1 MAKYSGLVGY
11 GIQTETTPGV
21 WKTVDTPRMMKG
33 DFYME
38 SSRHQNGD
46 KVNDDISLNHRIS
59 LMGDEWV
66 MKHYPLMRWIEID
79 GIKWEITS
87 VELKRPRVIVN
98 VGGLYNGDIQQIET
112 AR

>member
-1 MAKYSGLVGY
+1 MAKFAGLVGY
-11 GIQTETTPGV
+11 VNQEESAPGV
-21 WKTVDTPRMMKG
+21 WTPVEQTRTMKG

-59 LMGDEWV
+59 LMADEWV
-66 MKHYPLMRWIEID
+66 MKRYPLMRWIEID

-87 VELKRPRVIVN
+87 VELKRPRIVVN
-98 VGGLYNGDIQQIET
+98 VGGLYNGDI
-112 AR
+112 

>member
-11 GIQTETTPGV
+11 STQAETAPGV
-21 WKTVDTPRMMKG
+21 WKTVDNSRLMKG

-38 SSRHQNGD
+38 SSRHQSGD

-59 LMGDEWV
+59 LMADEWV
-66 MKHYPLMRWIEID
+66 MKNYPLMRWIEID

-87 VELKRPRVIVN
+87 VELKRPRIVVN
-98 VGGLYNGDIQQIET
+98 VGGLYNGDI
-112 AR
+112 

>member
-46 KVNDDISLNHRIS
+46 KVNEDISLNHRIS
-59 LMGDEWV
+59 LMADEWV

-79 GIKWEITS
+79 GIKWELTS
-87 VELKRPRVIVN
+87 EVLIRSSFIVN
-98 VGGLYNGDIQQIET
+98 VGCLYNYAI
-112 AR
+112 